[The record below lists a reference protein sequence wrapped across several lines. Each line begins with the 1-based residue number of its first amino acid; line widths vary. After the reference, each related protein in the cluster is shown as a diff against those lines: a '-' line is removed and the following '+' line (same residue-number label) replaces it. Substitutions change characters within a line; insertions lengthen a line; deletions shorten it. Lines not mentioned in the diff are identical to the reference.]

1 MSTDLPE
8 ADWKA
13 FRKLREVVLE
23 RFCERILGEMRTIL
37 PDTAQTSH
45 ARYRAAYELI
55 QDRDD
60 QIARAFNNPRRSV
73 ALSQLAMMVSLDLV
87 SQDEL
92 QSFTPRTR
100 SVIEIL
106 RQPTRRARATKSA

>member
-1 MSTDLPE
+1 MSADLPE

-13 FRKLREVVLE
+13 FRRLREVALE
-23 RFCERILGEMRTIL
+23 RLCERILGELTHIL
-37 PDTAQTSH
+37 SEAGKTAH
-45 ARYRAAYELI
+45 ARYLAAFELI

-73 ALSQLAMMVSLDLV
+73 AISQLAMMLSLDLV
-87 SQDEL
+87 RQDEL

-100 SVIEIL
+100 SVVEIL
-106 RQPTRRARATKSA
+106 RQPTRRARAKSA